1 MAPVRYGRGSGR
13 RTEAVVVAQVRLA
26 GYLQQAAIV
35 TFALGVIASVLGNNF
50 VATALFV
57 IAIAGFL
64 ATIVLQTRR

>member
-1 MAPVRYGRGSGR
+1 M
-13 RTEAVVVAQVRLA
+13 VVAQVRLA

-64 ATIVLQTRR
+64 ATIVVQTRR